1 MPFDDAK
8 YPPQSCPHCF
18 TLRGERTTAVPLA
31 NGETLLVIE
40 QCSPSEEVVI
50 AIADRGHRD
59 SVDLLV
65 CSISHRGV
73 LAHAYSDDAGERLAR
88 MPNDA

>member
-1 MPFDDAK
+1 MPFADAK
-8 YPPQSCPHCF
+8 YPPQSLPCF
-18 TLRGERTTAVPLA
+18 TIGGERTTAVPLA

-50 AIADRGHRD
+50 AIAERGHRD

-88 MPNDA
+88 SAADA

>member
-1 MPFDDAK
+1 MPFADAK
-8 YPPQSCPHCF
+8 YPPPGCF
-18 TLRGERTTAVPLA
+18 TIRGERTTAVPLA

-40 QCSPSEEVVI
+40 QQSPSQEVVI
-50 AIADRGHRD
+50 AIADPASTT

-73 LAHAYSDDAGERLAR
+73 LAHAYSDDACQRLAEGTG
-88 MPNDA
+88 NA